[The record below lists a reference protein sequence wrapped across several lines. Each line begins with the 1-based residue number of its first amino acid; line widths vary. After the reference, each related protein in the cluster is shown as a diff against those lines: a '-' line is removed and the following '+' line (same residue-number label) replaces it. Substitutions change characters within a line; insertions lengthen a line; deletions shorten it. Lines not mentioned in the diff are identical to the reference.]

1 MHDAKIL
8 MLGEILA
15 NSTSLMKMTDFLA
28 LQFVKFLKKS
38 VIFCLCFDGV
48 MDTRL

>member
-28 LQFVKFLKKS
+28 LQFCKVFEKNWSFF
-38 VIFCLCFDGV
+38 ICLLTG
-48 MDTRL
+48 

>member
-28 LQFVKFLKKS
+28 LQFCKVFEKIGHFF
-38 VIFCLCFDGV
+38 ICLLTG
-48 MDTRL
+48 

>member
-28 LQFVKFLKKS
+28 LQFCKVFEKNGHFLF
-38 VIFCLCFDGV
+38 VF
-48 MDTRL
+48 

>member
-15 NSTSLMKMTDFLA
+15 NSTSLMRMTDFLA
-28 LQFVKFLKKS
+28 LQFCKVFEKL
-38 VIFCLCFDGV
+38 VIFYLSFDGV